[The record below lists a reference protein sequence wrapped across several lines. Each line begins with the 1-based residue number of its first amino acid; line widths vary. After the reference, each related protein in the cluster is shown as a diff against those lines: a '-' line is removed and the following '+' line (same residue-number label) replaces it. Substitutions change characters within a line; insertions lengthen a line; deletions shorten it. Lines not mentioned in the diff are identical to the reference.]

1 MQHRRGAM
9 NRPSLLAWASWIALV
24 LSASGC
30 ILGIEPGCRVDGG
43 RPSEPWLGLI
53 LVADY
58 PGVASIAIDRAG
70 RSECRFERTVWML
83 SPLARCETL
92 PENDLRAIEEAW
104 DRLVQAGHFR
114 KPHPQPARP
123 FLQVTYH
130 DEAADCWRRFF
141 IEPGTSDR
149 DREVKE
155 AAALTLQALTRT
167 YGRRLER
174 ELAIAELD
182 GLMTDPE

>member
-1 MQHRRGAM
+1 MQHRVGTTRSRATLASF
-9 NRPSLLAWASWIALV
+9 SLLAV
-24 LSASGC
+24 LLSVSGC

-58 PGVASIAIDRAG
+58 PGAASVTLDRAG
-70 RSECRFERTVWML
+70 RSECRFQRTVWML
-83 SPLARCETL
+83 SPLARCERL
-92 PENDLRAIEEAW
+92 PETDLRAIEEAW
-104 DRLVQAGHFR
+104 DRLVQAGNFR

-123 FLQVTYH
+123 FLQVTNH
-130 DEAADCWRRFF
+130 DDLADCWRHFF
-141 IEPGTSDR
+141 IEPGPAAR
-149 DREVKE
+149 DRQVKE

-174 ELAIAELD
+174 ELEITELD
-182 GLMTDPE
+182 GLLNVSE